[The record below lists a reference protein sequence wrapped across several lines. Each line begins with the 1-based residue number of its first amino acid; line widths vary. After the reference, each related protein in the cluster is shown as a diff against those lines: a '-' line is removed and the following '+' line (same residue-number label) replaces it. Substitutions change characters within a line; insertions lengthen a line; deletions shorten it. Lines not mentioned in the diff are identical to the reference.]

1 MSEFASQYRR
11 ASRPIDRWSDPD
23 AHNAWYARDFARE
36 SRRLPTAFGWLA
48 VALLVLWTVWT
59 TGYIIVQNDEGE
71 GAREVEIRL
80 RSTYETRITRLRSE
94 IDSINGR
101 LMLNQDAFDSKLE
114 ALRKRQKHLESR
126 QVLLSELIEEANHP
140 ALQAAATIL
149 ESDATGSL
157 GAAKDTARELRL
169 AFTPRPAIAETVA
182 RRQLTAST
190 PGGGAFTQTA
200 SSGASNPA
208 DHALDRLS
216 QAQDQLEASQHTTL
230 AELEA
235 RAEAASRTYREILA
249 NLGVEPADITRSEHG
264 ARPDLVAAGMGGPFV
279 PMVVGGDKPRD
290 PFEGR
295 ISHVREMIFTSAEL
309 YDGLSQIPA
318 RVPITGK
325 RQVTSGF
332 GMRRDPFLGS
342 MAMHSGLDFRARQGE
357 QVMATADG
365 EVSFAGRAGGYG
377 NMVEIT
383 HANGLVSRYA
393 HLSAIAVREGEKL
406 NAGHV
411 IGRVGST
418 GRSTGPH
425 LHYELKLNDKPI
437 NPRRCLNAADL
448 LAAAQSTTASD

>member
-1 MSEFASQYRR
+1 
-11 ASRPIDRWSDPD
+11 
-23 AHNAWYARDFARE
+23 
-36 SRRLPTAFGWLA
+36 
-48 VALLVLWTVWT
+48 
-59 TGYIIVQNDEGE
+59 
-71 GAREVEIRL
+71 
-80 RSTYETRITRLRSE
+80 
-94 IDSINGR
+94 
-101 LMLNQDAFDSKLE
+101 
-114 ALRKRQKHLESR
+114 
-126 QVLLSELIEEANHP
+126 
-140 ALQAAATIL
+140 
-149 ESDATGSL
+149 
-157 GAAKDTARELRL
+157 
-169 AFTPRPAIAETVA
+169 
-182 RRQLTAST
+182 
-190 PGGGAFTQTA
+190 
-200 SSGASNPA
+200 
-208 DHALDRLS
+208 
-216 QAQDQLEASQHTTL
+216 
-230 AELEA
+230 
-235 RAEAASRTYREILA
+235 
-249 NLGVEPADITRSEHG
+249 
-264 ARPDLVAAGMGGPFV
+264 
-279 PMVVGGDKPRD
+279 MVVGGDKPRD

-437 NPRRCLNAADL
+437 NPRRFLNAADL